1 VPNDHP
7 APKTVEEIAGQ
18 GRKELFHA

>member
-7 APKTVEEIAGQ
+7 ALEAGNDIMGQ
-18 GRKELFHA
+18 GRKKQFHP